1 MPCFDTLRHGCTEPQ
16 DGMKDETMST
26 TTISGSEP
34 RHHAANIK
42 QMLMDVST
50 HIQKDLGEV
59 DDLQAK
65 ALFET
70 TRETLNGLIK
80 AFDDYENR
88 APAWR

>member
-1 MPCFDTLRHGCTEPQ
+1 
-16 DGMKDETMST
+16 
-26 TTISGSEP
+26 
-34 RHHAANIK
+34 
-42 QMLMDVST
+42 
-50 HIQKDLGEV
+50 
-59 DDLQAK
+59 LQTK